1 MNGGEVRWT
10 WEVGKAFPLSSSH
23 MALHLPSVSSVHPAS
38 TFPAI
43 QGASLPA
50 LTTQPSPLVSGGF
63 PPPEEETHSQPVNP
77 HSLHH
82 LHAAYRVGKKSLL
95 HPTCSR
101 VRGSSF
107 VSCGSGTGVGE
118 GEGQILPCASLCSL
132 GMLALEMLGRRAH
145 NDHPNNFS
153 RSPPYTDDVKW
164 LLGLAAKLGNTSL
177 PRTIAPNLLPFPSRP
192 RPPS

>member
-1 MNGGEVRWT
+1 M
-10 WEVGKAFPLSSSH
+10 AFIP
-23 MALHLPSVSSVHPAS
+23 PSVSSVHPAS

-63 PPPEEETHSQPVNP
+63 PPPEEETHNQPVNP

-82 LHAAYRVGKKSLL
+82 LHAAYRVGEKGPFLYPHLQLCWRLFSDSPQLIAL
-95 HPTCSR
+95 
-101 VRGSSF
+101 VY
-107 VSCGSGTGVGE
+107 CGVKNQVGVE
-118 GEGQILPCASLCSL
+118 GEEDTPSCPHSFLP

-164 LLGLAAKLGNTSL
+164 LLGLAAKLGNTS
-177 PRTIAPNLLPFPSRP
+177 
-192 RPPS
+192 PP